1 MSSNP
6 SPAVAALL
14 SFVFPGAGQVYAGQT
29 RKGLIWAIPMV
40 LFVIVVVWVLI
51 GGQNRAFSLL
61 HYETLLAILVLNV
74 AFFFYHVAAMLD
86 AYAVAQRE
94 RSRGYGYAGGAPSK
108 TVGVGPAPRA
118 NCEPQITIHEND
130 SRLR

>member
-14 SFVFPGAGQVYAGQT
+14 SLIFPGAGQIYAGEA

-40 LFVIVVVWVLI
+40 IFVIAVVWILL
-51 GGQNRAFSLL
+51 GGQNRALGLL
-61 HYETLLAILVLNV
+61 RYETLLAILVLNV

-94 RSRGYGYAGGAPSK
+94 RSRGYGYAGGAPILLAALISFALILH
-108 TVGVGPAPRA
+108 G
-118 NCEPQITIHEND
+118 
-130 SRLR
+130 